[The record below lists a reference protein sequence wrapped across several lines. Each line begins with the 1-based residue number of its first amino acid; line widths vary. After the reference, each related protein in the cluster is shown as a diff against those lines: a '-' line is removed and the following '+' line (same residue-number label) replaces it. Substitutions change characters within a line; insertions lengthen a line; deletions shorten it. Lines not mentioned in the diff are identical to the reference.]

1 MGISFYKVKTEER
14 VILFYH
20 ILQSN
25 DIKKNINKNKL
36 NQHEMALT
44 GICIAKMGS

>member
-25 DIKKNINKNKL
+25 DIKKNINKKL